1 MFTQSYSVKVL
12 EKSTRKEFL
21 FQIEAKRKS
30 EIEEKLDAWYIVQE
44 IRRNKTDLE
53 KTLEQLTIDP
63 VNKADVLRVLE
74 FLAKALARGVRLK
87 KALEF
92 IFASEE
98 KKSVQLFLQKMLDRL
113 HEQFSNYYDIFKEF
127 PEHFDEA
134 FLGVVRAGEST
145 GTLPEN
151 ILQYI
156 EEQKKMDKQR
166 SEIQAVFMK
175 RGILFSVVMLIAT
188 VIVTFVIP
196 QFSKLF
202 ENAPS
207 VPLILTILTMIANF
221 LKSYGLFLLGLLITS
236 IITFVILL
244 KQSYQVKKAFDHFLL
259 KLPIVSDIIRTY
271 QTCQY
276 LYFTG
281 TLLMK
286 NVNYVK
292 IMDILIE
299 QTSNIPFKEV
309 FEIMRENI
317 VKGVRL
323 QDMLRRSEEN
333 LKTNYKK
340 IPQGFLLPSL
350 AQALEMG
357 AATGNMGQILYDAFL
372 AYEVILHQKIK
383 RGIGIFDKVFYAFI
397 IVLMATLFFAM
408 GAAMMALYKNAG
420 KMI

>member
-1 MFTQSYSVKVL
+1 MFTQSYSVKAL
-12 EKSTRKEFL
+12 DKKTRKEFL
-21 FQIEAKRKS
+21 FQVEAKRKS
-30 EIEEKLDAWYIVQE
+30 EIEVKLDPWYIVQE

-53 KTLEQLTIDP
+53 KTLERLTLDP
-63 VNKADVLRVLE
+63 VNKSDVLRVLE
-74 FLAKALARGVRLK
+74 FLAKALGRGVRLK

-92 IFASEE
+92 ILASEE

-113 HEQFSNYYDIFKEF
+113 QEQFSNYYDIFKEF

-151 ILQYI
+151 ILQHI

-166 SEIQAVFMK
+166 AEIQAVFVK
-175 RGILFSVVMLIAT
+175 RGILFSVVMLVAM

-196 QFSKLF
+196 QFTKLF
-202 ENAPS
+202 EKAPHI
-207 VPLILTILTMIANF
+207 PAILTILNAIANF
-221 LKSYGLFLLGLLITS
+221 LKSYGPFLIVGIVVGV
-236 IITFVILL
+236 ITFIVLF
-244 KQSYQVKKAFDHFLL
+244 KQNYQFKKTVDRFLL
-259 KLPIVSDIIRTY
+259 KIPIVSDIIRTH

-299 QTSNIPFKEV
+299 QTSNLPFKEV

-317 VKGVRL
+317 VRGVRL
-323 QDMLRRSEEN
+323 QDMLKRSEEN
-333 LKTNYKK
+333 LKTNYQK
-340 IPQGFLLPSL
+340 IPQGYLLPSL
-350 AQALEMG
+350 TQALEMG

-383 RGIGIFDKVFYAFI
+383 KGIGIFDKVFYAFI
-397 IVLMATLFFAM
+397 IVLMAVLFFAM